1 MRSRVILFCLCAV
14 VTSEVQPP
22 AKISVETPHCRT
34 KQGCDELWEVPNLSN
49 CIDNVCVCT
58 GGSRF
63 VESNKTCEC
72 QLGQVAGRTECL
84 PAATERGASCREDV
98 QCKLLGELVVC
109 DEGECRCARDA
120 VIVDGAC
127 FQKKFPSEYCDSDG
141 ECEHIGKAFCRQNL
155 CSCDE
160 GHVASPDKQACLP
173 ILKGLHD
180 PCVQDIQCSESFGPG
195 RRCHTRCVCRDD
207 FHEVNNEC
215 VENKGL
221 GEQCS
226 SHSDCHVES
235 GIDGS
240 ELTCVEGKCDFEKG
254 QRKES
259 NPGRNTGAH
268 SCSSFILFVTA
279 VMFVSLDAFFL
290 RR

>member
-84 PAATERGASCREDV
+84 PV
-98 QCKLLGELVVC
+98 
-109 DEGECRCARDA
+109 
-120 VIVDGAC
+120 
-127 FQKKFPSEYCDSDG
+127 PSEYCDSDG